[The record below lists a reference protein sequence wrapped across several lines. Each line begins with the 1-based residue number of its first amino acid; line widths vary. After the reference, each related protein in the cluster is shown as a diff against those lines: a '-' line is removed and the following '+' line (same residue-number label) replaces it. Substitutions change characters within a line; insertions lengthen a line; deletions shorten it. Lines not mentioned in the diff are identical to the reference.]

1 MEPKADVKNQP
12 WVNQKEKSPMKDKT
26 VALVLGD
33 GSGPEMM
40 AVASVIAIEA
50 AKKDGLRLVF
60 EDTPMGWNA
69 YERHGDT
76 LPESSFK
83 RAVELG
89 TVFFGGVG
97 DPKYDDTIG
106 VEKPE
111 MKPEA
116 RCLLALRKKMG
127 LLLNFRPMIYYKE
140 LAHLAN
146 VKPNTIPT
154 QGIQQVWIR
163 FLLEDSYF
171 GNQDLMQYIPA
182 EVCKKLGI
190 KLKKD
195 VTGEEE
201 MVADIAYYRRSTI
214 EKYIRAAFTYA
225 RDARLPLISID
236 KANVMA
242 RYDFWRKIVT
252 KIGKAEFPDVPVSH
266 MINQRNQLVD
276 SANALLFT
284 PAQLHGVIACGNEHG
299 DILSDGA
306 AAALGSMGM
315 MCSSAIN
322 PDTGQ
327 AMFESGAG
335 TAPTLA
341 GQGMANPIGRILTA
355 AMMLRH
361 LGACNGAKVIEEAVQ
376 KTLRAGWRTSDMC
389 NGHSYQL
396 LSTKGMGKTIL
407 PYLK

>member
-1 MEPKADVKNQP
+1 MRQIK
-12 WVNQKEKSPMKDKT
+12 
-26 VALVLGD
+26 VALVTGD

-40 AVASVIAIEA
+40 AVACAIAIEA
-50 AKKDGLRLVF
+50 AKEDDIEIVF
-60 EDTPMGWNA
+60 EETPMGWNA
-69 YERHGDT
+69 YQKYGDT
-76 LPESSFK
+76 LPDESFK
-83 RAVELG
+83 RAIEIG
-89 TVFFGGVG
+89 TIFFGGVG
-97 DPKYDDTIG
+97 DPKWDNVEG
-106 VEKPE
+106 VKCPA

-146 VKPNTIPT
+146 VKPETIPEE
-154 QGIQQVWIR
+154 GIQQVWIR

-171 GNQDLMQYIPA
+171 GNEDQMRCLSVTHQEKIG
-182 EVCKKLGI
+182 V
-190 KLKKD
+190 KLKRD
-195 VTGEEE
+195 VSGNEEF
-201 MVADIAYYRRSTI
+201 VTDIAYYRKSTI
-214 EKYIRAAFTYA
+214 EKYIRAAFAYA
-225 RDARLPLISID
+225 KGAGLPLISID

-242 RYDFWRKIVT
+242 RYDYWRKIVT
-252 KIGKAEFPDVPVSH
+252 RIGKTEFPDVPLTH
-266 MINQRNQLVD
+266 QLVD

-284 PAQLHGVIACGNEHG
+284 PAKLHGVIACGNEHG

-322 PDTGQ
+322 PDTGA

-341 GQGMANPIGRILTA
+341 GQNKANPIGRILTG

-361 LGACNGAKVIEEAVQ
+361 LGAVKGAKVIEEAVRS
-376 KTLRAGWRTSDMC
+376 TLSAGWRTGDMC
-389 NGHSYQL
+389 NNNSLRL
-396 LSTKGMGKTIL
+396 LGTKVMGKTVL
-407 PYLK
+407 SYL

>member
-1 MEPKADVKNQP
+1 
-12 WVNQKEKSPMKDKT
+12 
-26 VALVLGD
+26 VALVTGD

-40 AVASVIAIEA
+40 KVACEIAIEA
-50 AKKDGLRLVF
+50 AKEDEMEIVF
-60 EDTPMGWNA
+60 EETPMGWNA
-69 YERHGDT
+69 YKKYGDT
-76 LPESSFK
+76 LPEESFK
-83 RAVELG
+83 RAIEIG
-89 TVFFGGVG
+89 TIFFGGVG
-97 DPKYDDTIG
+97 DPEYDNTIG
-106 VEKPE
+106 KEFPG

-127 LLLNFRPMIYYKE
+127 LLLNFRPMVYYKE

-146 VKPNTIPT
+146 VKPEMIPEE
-154 QGIQQVWIR
+154 GIIQVWIR

-171 GNQDLMQYIPA
+171 GNEDLMRYLSTHSQAKIGL
-182 EVCKKLGI
+182 E
-190 KLKKD
+190 LKKNITGD
-195 VTGEEE
+195 EGIVTD
-201 MVADIAYYRRSTI
+201 MAYYRRETI
-214 EKYIRAAFTYA
+214 EKYIRAAFAYA
-225 RDARLPLISID
+225 KSAGLPLISID

-252 KIGKAEFPDVPVSH
+252 KIGKEEFSDVTLTH
-266 MINQRNQLVD
+266 QLVD

-284 PAQLHGVIACGNEHG
+284 PAKLHGVIACGNEHG

-322 PDTGQ
+322 PDTGA

-341 GQGMANPIGRILTA
+341 GLDKANPIGRILTG

-361 LGACNGAKVIEEAVQ
+361 LGAINGAKVIEEAV
-376 KTLRAGWRTSDMC
+376 KKVLKLGYRTGDMSNAYRSSRAAVEAGGDIVLGTSEI
-389 NGHSYQL
+389 
-396 LSTKGMGKTIL
+396 GKMVFSSL
-407 PYLK
+407 